1 MTSNLTA
8 RFHTA
13 LDLMAAGQH
22 DQASEICAE
31 CVAADP
37 ADFEFADAFLMCLE
51 HKLAGTS
58 PAEENGDGSSD
69 VLQRARQAK
78 QLDVIRR
85 EGPAFLLSQP
95 HDVATLRALAQA
107 SAAAGDYDI
116 ELRYLKFAAHV
127 SPQGVELNRHRARSL
142 MRYGKFDDA
151 LACWARVQDAAPDD
165 AEAATMLAQLTIEQ
179 SRQRHGL
186 EASDSRTLAAL
197 VQPQA
202 VDTEPGLKPIVYQDE
217 RMVREV
223 LRQADAN
230 KRTPVQQLEVALRD
244 QTSNPDLYLK
254 LASLYMEKGR
264 EYDAEKLLGKAKEL
278 CDDPRVAEYWEDV
291 TMVRLDRKL
300 AAAEKHVEV
309 DDSQP
314 SQTAVA
320 DARKARDRFQT
331 EVFLNRCKREPE
343 NPALRFELGL
353 RQKRAGKTREAYEC
367 FVAALSDEPHKA
379 LAACEMAECL
389 AQSGKVV
396 DALQYYRIAA
406 ETAQPD
412 QLECKKRALYQ
423 ASALAAGMRL
433 RRLARRYLERLQ
445 RIDPEHA
452 EGAELLALLAP

>member
-37 ADFEFADAFLMCLE
+37 ADLEFVDAFLRCLE
-51 HKLAGTS
+51 HKVADTT
-58 PAEENGDGSSD
+58 PAEEGGDGSSNG
-69 VLQRARQAK
+69 LQRARQAT
-78 QLDVIRR
+78 QWEVIRR
-85 EGPAFLLSQP
+85 EGPAFLLSHP
-95 HDVATLRALAQA
+95 HDVPTLRALAEA
-107 SAAAGDYDI
+107 SVAAGEYDI
-116 ELRYLKFAAHV
+116 ELRYLEFAAHV
-127 SPQGVELNRHRARSL
+127 SPQGVELNRHRAKSL

-151 LACWARVQDAAPDD
+151 LACWARVQDASPED
-165 AEAATMLAQLTIEQ
+165 AEAGAMLAQLTIEQ

-186 EASDSRTLAAL
+186 ESSDGRTLAAL
-197 VQPQA
+197 VRPNPTVA
-202 VDTEPGLKPIVYQDE
+202 EPGLKPIVYQDE
-217 RMVREV
+217 RMVREI

-244 QTSNPDLYLK
+244 HTSNPDLYLK

-264 EYDAEKLLGKAKEL
+264 EYDAEKLLAKAKEL

-300 AAAEKHVEV
+300 GAAVNHLDV

-314 SQTAVA
+314 SQAAVG

-353 RQKRAGKTREAYEC
+353 RHKQSGKTREAYEC
-367 FVAALSDEPHKA
+367 FVAALADEPHKA
-379 LAACEMAECL
+379 LAACEMAACL
-389 AQSGKVV
+389 EQSGKIV

-406 ETAQPD
+406 EAAQPD
-412 QLECKKRALYQ
+412 QMECKKRALYQ

-445 RIDPEHA
+445 RIDPDHA
-452 EGAELLALLAP
+452 AGAELLASLAP